1 MQHDQSGSDLQ
12 EGGGASAAAALETPL
27 SRGQIESS
35 LVSSSPQSV
44 ADPQIHAAV
53 QHNAELAQQPNVTL
67 PGFAI
72 LSGSD
77 CPNNALVLQ
86 AFEQEAKRY
95 EFLDVRS
102 ARRIVRNDGTFYG
115 ALKRFRLY
123 NRSDRE
129 RQDFPL
135 HQYYLDPDADV
146 YLEEIKQLVFR
157 ADPKHPTL
165 HKITAYLASCDKTTE
180 DLPKVKDYAYA
191 IILLV
196 ERLAIAAL
204 SSNSPRAHKK
214 LLKAF
219 LDNKTIERLCTMN
232 NAKGDEPK
240 NKDLSFFYTSI
251 CAWVDDDLVLYL
263 DNAADLDAHTDA
275 TKAWLSYT
283 KKQIDCF
290 KELVIVTLYTYGFGE
305 KGKLEAIVKSNR
317 SGSTYSEWI
326 DYLMPERVSV
336 TSKKSDD
343 PKDRKDIK
351 DTEALKAYCE
361 QDHTKSS
368 SNLSPDQAK
377 ALLKLVSNL
386 NPLFEIRANL
396 TSLYNVFSLMGWSLT
411 ILGAIDVRAYSGYL
425 QETLSRTKRNYMAK
439 KRLFD
444 QAIINKLP
452 KKFPEVPSPLGT
464 FQNYQSAEAVAKRL
478 SRATVDLLASLAG
491 SSLIT
496 DHGKSM
502 ILQSNPSQNISKVLQ
517 GMAECGKK
525 SLMLSGEDGVQS
537 EEGESKIRR
546 MYSKPKD
553 AQDMDDMLYES
564 AVYLPAMRLFS
575 ALIPAFSDSKIEEE
589 LSMTFLANLLG
600 HETMAAYAGSIE
612 QHFQDEEAYLQY
624 CVRKMFWID
633 TFEAYLT
640 LFNDQSVR
648 QDAALKD
655 RLKDANTFSS
665 AGLTNYKMPISAFLL
680 SLSEDS
686 EDIVLDQVWFRRS
699 LGALSAMP
707 EQVDTLKKAKRFLE
721 QKFDKNIERIREAFE
736 YSAKNDSLTS
746 RDDPWA
752 VMMKSKLAKEKG
764 QETSFLTTFE
774 QALREAK
781 KEFIAIWLAQ
791 KDIKKPIDLFDHIHF
806 LNFRLTVGLIER
818 LPCRAH
824 HVFLDK
830 PKLNRLIQSMFSIPD
845 AALSAT
851 TECLSRSELVSSEIE
866 LASVIAFMLENREIF
881 KDKKST
887 LKLSLDH
894 YTPIQREG
902 SDKAV
907 VSKSPHALFD
917 NMYNAYY
924 LSDKESKQYGALYGQ
939 VMAQYIQIRWDVF
952 HGDDATK
959 AWLLKHTC
967 QQKNKSAFDFDI
979 PSLRK
984 QYQKDILQSWCERA
998 KLLSAVGDNLSKIT
1012 TFITAIKAK
1021 AEGPLGERF
1030 DVLLRALAS
1039 DVDRVSEAS
1048 DGLDRTDQELWHQFG
1063 MLSLDLLVSFFEKDQ
1078 IQAQFDAFYWALD
1091 ARPDWIKPYYREWY
1105 NDRSYLSA
1113 FTQVGLSRFQV
1124 RPKDALGRCKQH
1136 FGTIEDKP
1144 DGNCLLH
1151 AFSFKLRD
1159 IERKHEGA
1167 PYTHETLRARAV
1179 AELEAHPDDYAH
1191 FVTDGWDQY
1200 IENMKKDS
1208 VWADELE
1215 IRALAT
1221 YLKLNVVIIDLE
1233 GRSDHHTCVPE
1244 EKHADEPT
1252 LALLYSGT
1260 HYYYIQHDQH
1270 EAIVALQNGDTA
1282 LIDAILAEPSAESVA
1297 SSGHMYADGLIPW
1310 AHGLLSKISKERFPS
1325 IDRWQFFPMG
1335 ASQSLKEGLFVDFF
1349 ELCINSGRYD
1359 WIEAMTK
1366 PVCFAR
1372 HRPDLLLWN
1381 DFLTESRNERAVTL
1395 VSDGI
1400 CKVSGDGSFH
1410 KERAD
1415 YANGI
1420 RLAKGWFTAMKDLLA
1435 KLKAFDQQGG
1445 KNYQDYQ
1452 KAHGA
1457 PCAAQMMLAKRCL
1470 SQQQFPTSIADIK
1483 FSLKSTST
1491 IAKHVRDR
1499 LGRWGGT
1506 YRDCFAKTEILRFE
1520 LSAKGMM
1527 ALTLWSSEPGI
1538 SWEDAVSAKPIS
1550 SSQLATKGVVAT
1562 QNAAVKAAHEA
1573 EQASSDL
1580 KAVEKLLNEER
1591 LKKEE
1596 GLKREEAMKKQ
1607 IDALKR
1613 QQQNPPFQA
1622 QAQPA
1627 QAPRNAQ
1634 AQPAAGSSWCIIS

>member
-1 MQHDQSGSDLQ
+1 MEEAMQHDQSGSGPQ
-12 EGGGASAAAALETPL
+12 EGGGASAAAALAAPL

-35 LVSSSPQSV
+35 LASSSPQSV

-86 AFEQEAKRY
+86 AFEQEAQRY

-214 LLKAF
+214 LLEAF
-219 LDNKTIERLCTMN
+219 LNNKTIQRLCTMN
-232 NAKGDEPK
+232 NAKGDKAK
-240 NKDLSFFYTSI
+240 NKDLSLFYTSI
-251 CAWVDDDLVLYL
+251 CAWVNHDLALYL
-263 DNAADLDAHTDA
+263 DNAADLESHTDA
-275 TKAWLSYT
+275 TKAWLNYT
-283 KKQIDCF
+283 KEQIDCF

-305 KGKLEAIVKSNR
+305 RGQLEAIVKSNR

-326 DYLMPERVSV
+326 DCLMPERASV
-336 TSKKSDD
+336 TSKESDD

-361 QDHTKSS
+361 KDHTKSS
-368 SNLSPDQAK
+368 KLSPDQAK
-377 ALLKLVSNL
+377 ALLELVSNL

-396 TSLYNVFSLMGWSLT
+396 TSLYDVFSLMGWSLT

-425 QETLSRTKRNYMAK
+425 QETLSRIKTNYMAK
-439 KRLFD
+439 KRLLD
-444 QAIINKLP
+444 LAIINKLP
-452 KKFPEVPSPLGT
+452 KEFPEVPSPLGT

-478 SRATVDLLASLAG
+478 STATVDLLASLAG

-496 DHGKSM
+496 DHGKKM
-502 ILQSNPSQNISKVLQ
+502 ILQSNPSQNISKLLQ
-517 GMAECGKK
+517 GMAERGKK
-525 SLMLSGEDGVQS
+525 SLMLSGEDGIQS
-537 EEGESKIRR
+537 EEGESKTRR

-553 AQDMDDMLYES
+553 AQDMDEMPYES
-564 AVYLPAMRLFS
+564 VIYLPAMRLFS
-575 ALIPAFSDSKIEEE
+575 ALIPVLSDSEIAEEP
-589 LSMTFLANLLG
+589 SMTFLANLLG
-600 HETMAAYAGSIE
+600 HETMAAYAGSID

-640 LFNDQSVR
+640 LFNDQSDA
-648 QDAALKD
+648 QDHDSGDELKD

-665 AGLTNYKMPISAFLL
+665 VGFTNYKMPISAFFL
-680 SLSEDS
+680 SLSEGS

-721 QKFDKNIERIREAFE
+721 QEFDKNIEKIRTKFE
-736 YSAKNDSLTS
+736 YSGKNDSLAS

-752 VMMKSKLAKEKG
+752 VMMKCKLAKEKG
-764 QETSFLTTFE
+764 QETSFLKTFE
-774 QALREAK
+774 QALRSVK
-781 KEFIAIWLAQ
+781 KEFIVIWLAQ

-806 LNFRLTVGLIER
+806 LNFRLTVGFIER

-881 KDKKST
+881 KDTKST

-894 YTPIQREG
+894 YAPIQREG

-959 AWLLKHTC
+959 AWLLQHTC

-979 PSLRK
+979 PSLRR
-984 QYQKDILQSWCERA
+984 QYQKDVLKSWCERA

-1030 DVLLRALAS
+1030 EVLLRALAS

-1078 IQAQFDAFYWALD
+1078 IQTQFDTFYWALD

-1124 RPKDALGRCKQH
+1124 RPKDALGRCEQH
-1136 FGTIEDKP
+1136 FGTIEDKA
-1144 DGNCLLH
+1144 DGNCLFH

-1159 IERKHEGA
+1159 IERKHEGV

-1179 AELEAHPDDYAH
+1179 AELEAHPDDYAS
-1191 FVTDGWDQY
+1191 FVAGGWDQY

-1208 VWADELE
+1208 VWADHLE
-1215 IRALAT
+1215 IRVLAT

-1233 GRSDHHTCVPE
+1233 GRSDHHKCFPE
-1244 EKHADEPT
+1244 EKYEGEPT

-1270 EAIVALQNGDTA
+1270 EAIVALQNGDAA
-1282 LIDAILAEPSAESVA
+1282 LIDAILAKPSAESAA

-1310 AHGLLSKISKERFPS
+1310 AHGLLSKISKEPFPS

-1381 DFLTESRNERAVTL
+1381 DFLTKSCNERAVTL

-1400 CKVSGDGSFH
+1400 CEVSGDASFH

-1452 KAHGA
+1452 TVHGA
-1457 PCAAQMMLAKRCL
+1457 KCAAQMMLAKRSL

-1506 YRDCFAKTEILRFE
+1506 YRDCFAKAEILRFE
-1520 LSAKGMM
+1520 TAARGMM

-1538 SWEDAVSAKPIS
+1538 SLEEAVSAKPIS
-1550 SSQLATKGVVAT
+1550 SSQLATKGVVDT
-1562 QNAAVKAAHEA
+1562 QNEVVKAAQEA
-1573 EQASSDL
+1573 RAVTSKFKAKEQENTLL
-1580 KAVEKLLNEER
+1580 KEKMAQLQ
-1591 LKKEE
+1591 KENN
-1596 GLKREEAMKKQ
+1596 
-1607 IDALKR
+1607 DLKR
-1613 QQQNPPFQA
+1613 QQQNPPVQA
-1622 QAQPA
+1622 QAQPV

-1634 AQPAAGSSWCIIS
+1634 AQPTARSSWCIIS